1 VVKPSKRQFITSWI
15 RKAVVMLDINVAS
28 IKTTVSFVVD
38 KQSLAE
44 ARKAGDD
51 LKKYFEKIADPKIRF
66 QAQKQRRQKARQQA
80 DDARF
85 NDKPRDTKEMKAQR
99 AAEKQKVRDEKANL
113 KAKQQLQKRQE
124 VAELRLRHAGL
135 QISGIKG
142 KYELDPKS
150 QYEALRIIR
159 QQTEEFAKG
168 NLTSARMN
176 ASIRERV
183 TLLRR
188 EAAQQAKVTQA
199 QRTQYAAA
207 ATKLK
212 AQKGGNAPIVGGG
225 VLGSLALTAGSL
237 GVGQRIVD
245 KGNDNLELVRMS
257 ERVKTNPNAIKT
269 MVAWGQQHGVD
280 SANTSK
286 AVDNMKDV
294 RERLAM
300 TVNDAQMKNG
310 EWKGGDGGITSIM
323 NKFGWSKDQISKFQ
337 DSPLDFVQA
346 TVNEGQRRGMSQAQI
361 GTLIESLGDDLMH
374 YTDMFMNNGAEYNK
388 TLKTLVE
395 SGQTL
400 NDEQIRQ
407 VSAYG
412 DLSVAMGNLMNGVD
426 NQLFT
431 GWMKGFADGGDD
443 LVRNTKVITESAG
456 LLGEGLGDLAKQVTG
471 FVGEISSVVS
481 DLNAGIREKSPDW
494 FSEANKPAAQAVI
507 DGVTGSADSAASWVQ
522 DKTGFNTRSVG
533 HAVKDWLGID
543 DQPTGTAVE
552 QYSLNGDSLP
562 GGSLRDSAISSLTS
576 TNSAPSYNLAPV
588 FNLNL
593 EASVPLTI
601 ASDSS
606 RLADY
611 VDFTA
616 KASQAA
622 FTQSLTLSALSG
634 QSSTGG

>member
-1 VVKPSKRQFITSWI
+1 
-15 RKAVVMLDINVAS
+15 MLDISVSQIRN
-28 IKTTVSFVVD
+28 TVTFVVD
-38 KQSLAE
+38 KQSIALA
-44 ARKAGDD
+44 KAAADN
-51 LKKYFEKIADPKIRF
+51 LQKHFQKIADPKIRF

-99 AAEKQKVRDEKANL
+99 AAEKQKARDEKANL

-124 VAELRLRHAGL
+124 TAELKLHHAGL
-135 QISGIKG
+135 QVSGIKG
-142 KYELDPKS
+142 KYGLDPKS
-150 QYEALRIIR
+150 QYEALRFIR

-168 NLTSARMN
+168 NLTSDRMN

-245 KGNDNLELVRMS
+245 KGNENLDLVRQS
-257 ERVKTNPNAIKT
+257 ALVKTNPNAIKT

-388 TLKTLVE
+388 TLKQLVE

-400 NDEQIRQ
+400 NDEQIKQ
-407 VSAYG
+407 TYAYG

-426 NQLFT
+426 NSLFT
-431 GWMKGFADGGDD
+431 GFMKGFADGGDD
-443 LVRNTKVITESAG
+443 LVKNTKVITESAG
-456 LLGEGLGDLAKQVTG
+456 MLGEGLGNLSKEITG

-481 DLNAGIREKSPDW
+481 DINAGLRSRFPEW
-494 FSEANKPAAQAVI
+494 FSNANKPAAQSLY
-507 DGVTGSADSAASWVQ
+507 DGAVTGSANSAADWVQ

-533 HAVKDWLGID
+533 HAVKGWLGID
-543 DQPTGTAVE
+543 DKPTGTAVE
-552 QYSLNGDSLP
+552 QYGLNGDSLR
-562 GGSLRDSAISSLTS
+562 GGALRDSGPCTRFCVNA
-576 TNSAPSYNLAPV
+576 
-588 FNLNL
+588 F
-593 EASVPLTI
+593 
-601 ASDSS
+601 
-606 RLADY
+606 
-611 VDFTA
+611 
-616 KASQAA
+616 SQK
-622 FTQSLTLSALSG
+622 
-634 QSSTGG
+634 

>member
-1 VVKPSKRQFITSWI
+1 MSDGGLS
-15 RKAVVMLDINVAS
+15 INVAS

-38 KQSLAE
+38 KQSIAQ

-66 QAQKQRRQKARQQA
+66 QNQKKNRQKARKQA
-80 DDARF
+80 DDAKF
-85 NDKPRDTKEMKAQR
+85 NSSPKNTAEMKAQR
-99 AAEKQKVRDEKANL
+99 TAEKQKARDEKARL
-113 KAKQQLQKRQE
+113 KDQAQLQKRQE
-124 VAELRLRHAGL
+124 TAELKFRHAGL
-135 QISGIKG
+135 QVSGIKG
-142 KYELDPKS
+142 KYGLDPKS
-150 QYEALRIIR
+150 QYEALRFIR

-212 AQKGGNAPIVGGG
+212 AQKGGSAPIVGGG

-237 GVGQRIVD
+237 GVGQRIVA
-245 KGNDNLELVRMS
+245 KGNENLDLVRKS
-257 ERVKTNPNAIKT
+257 ELVKTNPNVVKT

-280 SANTSK
+280 SAN
-286 AVDNMKDV
+286 VDKVTDNFKDV
-294 RERLAM
+294 RERIAM
-300 TVNDAQMKNG
+300 TLNDSQFKNG

-323 NKFGWSKDQISKFQ
+323 NKFGWGKEQIKSFQ
-337 DSPLDFVQA
+337 DRPADLLQA
-346 TVNEGQRRGMSQAQI
+346 VTNEGQRRGMSQAQI

-374 YTDMFMNNGAEYNK
+374 YTDMFLNNGAEFNK
-388 TLKTLVE
+388 TLKTLVD

-400 NDEQIRQ
+400 NDEQIKQ
-407 VSAYG
+407 TYAYG
-412 DLSVAMGNLMNGVD
+412 DLSVAMGNLMNSVD
-426 NQLFT
+426 NSLFT
-431 GWMKGFADGGDD
+431 GFMSSFADGGDE
-443 LVRNTKVITESAG
+443 LVRNTQVISESAR

-471 FVGEISSVVS
+471 FVGEISGVVS
-481 DLNAGIREKSPDW
+481 DLNSSLRQRFPDW
-494 FSEANKPAAQAVI
+494 FSDANKPAAQALYNGAV
-507 DGVTGSADSAASWVQ
+507 GGSANATADWIQ
-522 DKTGFNTRSVG
+522 DNTGFDTRSVG
-533 HAVKDWLGID
+533 PAIMDWLGVGGSNA
-543 DQPTGTAVE
+543 GTAAN
-552 QYSLNGDSLP
+552 QYSVNGD
-562 GGSLRDSAISSLTS
+562 SLRDSAMSLSSG
-576 TNSAPSYNLAPV
+576 NAPV
-588 FNLNL
+588 YTVNPTFNLNL

-611 VDFTA
+611 VDFQA
-616 KASQAA
+616 KTSQAS
-622 FTQSLTLSALSG
+622 FMQSLTLSTLSG

>member
-1 VVKPSKRQFITSWI
+1 MMSLWDALRMNMMISYQELVRTFPK
-15 RKAVVMLDINVAS
+15 
-28 IKTTVSFVVD
+28 IK
-38 KQSLAE
+38 
-44 ARKAGDD
+44 
-51 LKKYFEKIADPKIRF
+51 DPKIRF

-135 QISGIKG
+135 QVSGIKG
-142 KYELDPKS
+142 KYGLDPKS
-150 QYEALRIIR
+150 QYEALRYIH
-159 QQTEEFAKG
+159 QQSEEFAKG
-168 NLTSARMN
+168 NISSQRMN
-176 ASIRERV
+176 ALIRERV

-245 KGNDNLELVRMS
+245 KGNENLDLVRQS
-257 ERVKTNPNAIKT
+257 ALVKTNPNAIKT
-269 MVAWGQQHGVD
+269 MVTWGQQHGVD

-323 NKFGWSKDQISKFQ
+323 NKFGWGIEDVKTFQ
-337 DSPLDFVQA
+337 NRPLDFIQA

-481 DLNAGIREKSPDW
+481 DLNAGIREKFPDW

-606 RLADY
+606 RLSDY
-611 VDFTA
+611 IDFQA
-616 KASQAA
+616 RASQASFA
-622 FTQSLTLSALSG
+622 QSLTLSALSG

>member
-1 VVKPSKRQFITSWI
+1 
-15 RKAVVMLDINVAS
+15 MLDISVSQIRN
-28 IKTTVSFVVD
+28 TVTFVVD
-38 KQSLAE
+38 KQSIALA
-44 ARKAGDD
+44 KAAADN
-51 LKKYFEKIADPKIRF
+51 LQKHFQKIADPKIRF

-99 AAEKQKVRDEKANL
+99 AAQKQKARDEKANL

-124 VAELRLRHAGL
+124 TAELKLHHAGL
-135 QISGIKG
+135 QVSGIKG
-142 KYELDPKS
+142 KYGLDPKS
-150 QYEALRIIR
+150 QYEALRFIR

-168 NLTSARMN
+168 NLTSDRMN

-280 SANTSK
+280 SAITSK

-388 TLKTLVE
+388 TLKQLVE

-400 NDEQIRQ
+400 NDEQIKQ
-407 VSAYG
+407 TYAYG

-426 NQLFT
+426 NSLFT
-431 GWMKGFADGGDD
+431 GFMKGFVDGGDD
-443 LVRNTKVITESAG
+443 LVKNTKVITESAG
-456 LLGEGLGDLAKQVTG
+456 MLGEGLGNLSKEITG

-481 DLNAGIREKSPDW
+481 DINAGLRSRFPEW
-494 FSEANKPAAQAVI
+494 FSNANKPAAQSLY
-507 DGVTGSADSAASWVQ
+507 DGAVTGSANSAADWVQ

-533 HAVKDWLGID
+533 HAVKGWLGID
-543 DQPTGTAVE
+543 DKPTGTAVE
-552 QYSLNGDSLP
+552 QYGLNGDSLR
-562 GGSLRDSAISSLTS
+562 GGALRDSAISSLTS

>member
-1 VVKPSKRQFITSWI
+1 
-15 RKAVVMLDINVAS
+15 MLDISVSQIRN
-28 IKTTVSFVVD
+28 TVTFVVD
-38 KQSLAE
+38 KQSIALA
-44 ARKAGDD
+44 KAAADN
-51 LKKYFEKIADPKIRF
+51 LQKHFQKIADPKIRF

-99 AAEKQKVRDEKANL
+99 AAQKQKARDEKANL

-124 VAELRLRHAGL
+124 TAELKLHHAGL
-135 QISGIKG
+135 QVSGIKG
-142 KYELDPKS
+142 KYGLDPKS
-150 QYEALRIIR
+150 QYEALRFIR

-168 NLTSARMN
+168 NLTSDRMN

-245 KGNDNLELVRMS
+245 KGNENLDLVRQS
-257 ERVKTNPNAIKT
+257 ALVKTNPNAIKT

-361 GTLIESLGDDLMH
+361 GTLIESLGNDLMH

-388 TLKTLVE
+388 TLKQLVE

-400 NDEQIRQ
+400 NDEQIKQ
-407 VSAYG
+407 TYAYG

-426 NQLFT
+426 NSLFT
-431 GWMKGFADGGDD
+431 GFMKGFADGGDD
-443 LVRNTKVITESAG
+443 LVKNTKVITESAG
-456 LLGEGLGDLAKQVTG
+456 MLGEGLGNLSKEITG

-481 DLNAGIREKSPDW
+481 DINAGLRSRFPEW
-494 FSEANKPAAQAVI
+494 FSNANKPAAQSLY
-507 DGVTGSADSAASWVQ
+507 DGAVTGSANSAADWVQ

-533 HAVKDWLGID
+533 HAVKGWLGID
-543 DQPTGTAVE
+543 DKPTGTAVE
-552 QYSLNGDSLP
+552 QYGLNGDSLR
-562 GGSLRDSAISSLTS
+562 GGALRDSAISSLTS

-606 RLADY
+606 RLSDY
-611 VDFTA
+611 IDFQA
-616 KASQAA
+616 RASQASFA
-622 FTQSLTLSALSG
+622 QSLTLSALSG